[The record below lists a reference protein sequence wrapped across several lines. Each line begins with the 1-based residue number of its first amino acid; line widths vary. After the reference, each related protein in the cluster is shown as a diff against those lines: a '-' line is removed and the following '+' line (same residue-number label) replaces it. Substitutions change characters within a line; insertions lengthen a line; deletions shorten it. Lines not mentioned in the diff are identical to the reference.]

1 MKVTQ
6 KHIDESGVVTLSV
19 TANSQEVDKALD
31 AAQLGFARQMGV
43 RPKHGTPI
51 AQSVKEQLG
60 ITNLDSVVREQA
72 IERLIPLALD
82 KATVMPAFPP
92 KVSVAGDLKRGREF
106 RFELPITPKP
116 RYELTSY
123 DPVEITVQPMGSN
136 DPAVEEEL
144 KKLKERYVEFKT
156 ADPRPLEKGDSC
168 LIKVESSKDGEP
180 LTGLTFDSRPYTT
193 GAGYMPEGF
202 DQALIGMNVGE
213 TKSFSFEGPD
223 FDKDGNQTT
232 MKVDCTVTVLERQV
246 EVEPELTDEWV
257 SKNMPMYPSFQ
268 ALRDDITAH
277 IDRQRSESYENYK
290 RDMATAELAKRFQGS
305 ISDEAYEAMAKSL
318 VDTLRMQV
326 QTGSDMT
333 FDQFVEQQGGQQ
345 QFNMMVMLQARQ
357 MLTQGY
363 ALDAVYRHEHLEA
376 TDEDLDDACK
386 EINPQNPRLARERM
400 TEQGRGFAL
409 REQAER
415 IRASKW
421 VLEHAKVNLSEAAAP
436 APETAL

>member
-1 MKVTQ
+1 
-6 KHIDESGVVTLSV
+6 
-19 TANSQEVDKALD
+19 
-31 AAQLGFARQMGV
+31 
-43 RPKHGTPI
+43 
-51 AQSVKEQLG
+51 
-60 ITNLDSVVREQA
+60 
-72 IERLIPLALD
+72 
-82 KATVMPAFPP
+82 
-92 KVSVAGDLKRGREF
+92 
-106 RFELPITPKP
+106 
-116 RYELTSY
+116 
-123 DPVEITVQPMGSN
+123 
-136 DPAVEEEL
+136 
-144 KKLKERYVEFKT
+144 
-156 ADPRPLEKGDSC
+156 
-168 LIKVESSKDGEP
+168 
-180 LTGLTFDSRPYTT
+180 
-193 GAGYMPEGF
+193 
-202 DQALIGMNVGE
+202 
-213 TKSFSFEGPD
+213 
-223 FDKDGNQTT
+223 

-290 RDMATAELAKRFQGS
+290 RDMATAELAKRFKGS